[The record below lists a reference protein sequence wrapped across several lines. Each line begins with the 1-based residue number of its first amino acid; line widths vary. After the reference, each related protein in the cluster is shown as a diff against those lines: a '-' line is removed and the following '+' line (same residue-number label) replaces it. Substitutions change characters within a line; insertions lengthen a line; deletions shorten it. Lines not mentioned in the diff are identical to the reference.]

1 MKKRLL
7 SFGICAALTLT
18 LCGCDNKP
26 QSTPD
31 IGISAPDDG
40 RVNPIEESKPEWE
53 YEEQTDGSLEL
64 TAYNG
69 RETAV
74 KIPKELD
81 GKPIVRLGY
90 GFKVNNAYAS
100 SVEIPACIE
109 YISTHISCEGI
120 AEYIVEDGNE
130 HYYSKDGIL
139 YEKDKYSGAV
149 VLHSCPQ
156 AKKGEITVPNDVSR
170 IGEYA
175 FDRCAKVT
183 SVVLPEGIKSIG
195 AGAFGKCSALTDVNI
210 PKSVEEIGGYAFS
223 GCAKL
228 ETLDIPETVSDI
240 GQHPFDGTPFLNKLR
255 EKSPLV
261 VINDMLLDGVAASGE
276 VIVPNG
282 VKEIVYEAFKPFEGS
297 NTTITKI
304 ILPDSVE
311 RIGGS
316 AFAYCEALTE
326 VRLPAGIK
334 QIGNWFTGCK
344 SITEFTVPDGVEK
357 IDSFFFN
364 RCENLTMITLPDSIT
379 EIDEFNFLDESDKA
393 SVTYKGKTYARGDF
407 EMLFADVEKNA
418 LSNRPEWE
426 YEEQRDGGLRIT
438 AYNGSAE
445 IVKIPAEIDGKPVKT
460 LSISEISPH
469 LGAKTVE
476 IPASV
481 EVIWAR
487 NFGET
492 ITEFVV
498 AEGNTNYYSKDGMLF
513 VRETDALA
521 ACPQGRS
528 GAVNVPE
535 GTKGITASAFS
546 DCVKV
551 TSVSLPEEVTFIGQR
566 AFSGCSELTNVNIP
580 STVMEIGA
588 YAFVGCAK
596 LEVLDVP
603 ETVTDIGRMFLDGTP
618 ALEKLRG
625 KDALVVIN
633 GILVDGNTAKGAV
646 IIPDT
651 VTKIA
656 DGAFTWGYAGNSEIT
671 SVTIPDSVKKIGQEA
686 FARCERL
693 SEVKLPSGIKELPTR
708 AFYGCSALKKID
720 IPDGV
725 ETIGMG
731 AFADCKNLE
740 NVTVPDS
747 VKNVFTDSC
756 FDDCPK
762 LNVIFK
768 GKTYAAAN
776 IEEFYTAVEE
786 NA

>member
-1 MKKRLL
+1 MKKRL
-7 SFGICAALTLT
+7 IAAVCAALVLA
-18 LCGCDNKP
+18 LCGCNNKSE
-26 QSTPD
+26 STSD
-31 IGISAPDDG
+31 TEISAPNDG
-40 RVNPIEESKPEWE
+40 RVNPVEESKPEWE
-53 YEEQTDGSLEL
+53 CEEQTDGSLEL

-69 RETAV
+69 KETAV
-74 KIPKELD
+74 KIPEELD
-81 GKPIVRLGY
+81 GKTVTRLGY
-90 GFKVNNAYAS
+90 GFSVSSPLTS

-109 YISTHISCEGI
+109 YISYHISGESI

-130 HYYSKDGIL
+130 RYYSKDGIL

-156 AKKGEITVPNDVSR
+156 AKKGEITVPSDVSK

-175 FDRCAKVT
+175 FDGCAKVS
-183 SVVLPEGIKSIG
+183 SVVLPESVKEIG
-195 AGAFGKCSALTDVNI
+195 AGAFGDCSALTELNI
-210 PKSVEEIGGYAFS
+210 PKSVEVIDGYAFRD
-223 GCAKL
+223 CAKL

-255 EKSPLV
+255 EKDPLV
-261 VINDMLLDGVAASGE
+261 IINGMLVDGVAASGE
-276 VIVPNG
+276 VTVPDG
-282 VKEIVYEAFKPFEGS
+282 VKEIVYEAFKPYKGS
-297 NTTITKI
+297 NTTITRI
-304 ILPDSVE
+304 ALPNSVE
-311 RIGGS
+311 RIGGN

-326 VRLPAGIK
+326 VRLPEGIK
-334 QIGNWFTGCK
+334 EIGNWFTGCK
-344 SITEFTVPDGVEK
+344 SITQFTVPDGVEK
-357 IDSFFFN
+357 IGSFFFN
-364 RCENLTMITLPDSIT
+364 RCENLTMITLPESIT

-393 SVTYKGKTYARGDF
+393 SVTYKGKTYTSADF
-407 EMLFADVEKNA
+407 ETLFEDVERNA

-426 YEEQRDGGLRIT
+426 YREQNDGSVCIS
-438 AYNGSAE
+438 AYNGTSE
-445 IVKIPAEIDGKPVKT
+445 NVKIPAEIDGKPVKV
-460 LSISEISPH
+460 LSLHDISPS
-469 LGAKTVE
+469 LGVKTVE

-481 EVIWAR
+481 ELIWSR
-487 NFGET
+487 SFGET
-492 ITEFVV
+492 ITELTV
-498 AEGNTNYYSKDGMLF
+498 AEGNPYYYSKDGMIF
-513 VRETDALA
+513 SKKDNALTA
-521 ACPQGRS
+521 VPQGRS

-551 TSVSLPEEVTFIGQR
+551 TSVSLPEGVTFIGER
-566 AFSGCSELTNVNIP
+566 AFCGCSELTNVNIP
-580 STVMEIGA
+580 SAVTEIGA
-588 YAFVGCAK
+588 YAFVGCAN
-596 LEVLDVP
+596 LETLDVP

-633 GILVDGNTAKGAV
+633 GILVDGNTTKGAV
-646 IIPDT
+646 TIPDT

-671 SVTIPDSVKKIGQEA
+671 SVTIPDSVGEIGEEA

-693 SEVKLPSGIKELPTR
+693 SEVKLPSGIKDLPAR

-725 ETIGMG
+725 GTIGMY
-731 AFADCKNLE
+731 AFAECRNLE

-756 FDDCPK
+756 FDGCPK

-768 GKTYAAAN
+768 GKTYSAAN
-776 IEEFYTAVEE
+776 IEDFYTAVEE